1 MLLPDRLKI
10 GDKIAIISPASV
22 VKAEYIDSAAEF
34 IVSNGYE
41 PVIMPHA
48 KGPAD
53 GSYAAS
59 MENRLFDLLAAWMKP
74 DIKAMLCARGGY
86 GAVHLLPYIPGEL
99 LRENPRWL
107 IGFSDISALHAISLS
122 QGVASIHGPM
132 ARHWNNF
139 SPEADEIIRIL
150 ETGMMPEYA
159 FERSADDG
167 LPQNFEGEAEGML
180 IGGNMA
186 VLNGLAATPFD
197 LFAFAMKQD
206 CILFIEDIA
215 EPIYKIERILYRL
228 YMQGVLGKIK
238 GLLVG
243 AFTETSSDKNFNS
256 TQQMIEQFLSGKGLT
271 KIPVAFGVPVGHIEG
286 NMPFIEGARIKLS
299 VTPDNTIIRNL

>member
-34 IVSNGYE
+34 IVSNAYE

-74 DIKAMLCARGGY
+74 DIKAVLCARGGY
-86 GAVHLLPYIPGEL
+86 GAVHLLPFIPGEL

-122 QGVASIHGPM
+122 QGVASIHGTM

-150 ETGMMPEYA
+150 ETGRMPEYA
-159 FERSADDG
+159 FERQADDG
-167 LPQNFEGEAEGML
+167 LPQNYEGEAEGML

-186 VLNGLAATPFD
+186 VLNGLAATSFD

-243 AFTETSSDKNFNS
+243 AFTETSSDRNFNS
-256 TQQMIEQFLSGKGLT
+256 TQQMIEQFLIGKGLT

-286 NMPFIEGARIKLS
+286 NMPLIEGVRIKLS
-299 VTPDNTIIRNL
+299 VTPDKTIIRNL